1 MASLSYAA
9 KLAGVALIVFGA
21 LLIAASDAM
30 AAKEQFTRNKPHVNV
45 GTTGSTSQPSGPG
58 GVTSAPSQP
67 TEGEA
72 EGECPKRPTGETGT
86 GTPPTC

>member
-1 MASLSYAA
+1 MASLSHAA
-9 KLAGVALIVFGA
+9 KLVGVALIAIGA

-30 AAKEQFTRNKPHVNV
+30 AAKEKFTRNKPHVNV
-45 GTTGSTSQPSGPG
+45 GTIGSTSQPSGPG

-67 TEGEA
+67 PEGDAEGDCPTRTTGEA
-72 EGECPKRPTGETGT
+72 GT